1 MSINRGD
8 RFDFL
13 TSMSSPARGRELY
26 AKEHFPPEH
35 PRNQARYIAGDMN
48 TTLVQTAK
56 GRSIMVQWDTTTP
69 RPYSRLN
76 LIQGTRGMF
85 GGYPNRFVIEGRG
98 ETHEW
103 QDLDPRMARPRT
115 HSPRVRASSVETRR

>member
-103 QDLDPRMARPRT
+103 QDLDPRMARPRPT
-115 HSPRVRASSVETRR
+115 NGKT